1 MRNDEFNSVN
11 VTNEKENFSS
21 FEFGKVQ
28 DTEFTFFSD
37 NKNNPSRDELNA
49 ATNKNNEN
57 VKKGTTQTNN
67 NDLVEKVMNASEGAA
82 EAAAST
88 GGAAAAASGAAATGG
103 VTAAG
108 VVGAAVVAVATI
120 GGGVGIKVIS
130 TNNASV
136 QFQNI
141 YIGETFMSYALELKD
156 ANNDKFKIYVESPS
170 YLAFNILEEGANEG
184 SFEQLTPNS
193 TYRIYVQE
201 DNENKKIIYDSSFT
215 TMADGGAKPEFW
227 GVNFSESA
235 NYLDY
240 TFTVSLSF
248 FDEGENFS
256 NFVLYVYDIDN
267 VQMSKQ
273 FELEPTTE
281 PQTLSGLGDD
291 GRVILDVRSSSFG
304 YSLGYYEDGV
314 EQMYESEETIQ
325 FTDSTNSH
333 SEMKGFT
340 ISETANFLTYEFG
353 VTLDFVDDFNIIT
366 EPTLTMTST
375 GDSSGYRAG
384 GNIVS
389 VEIPLELVKTE
400 QTIKYSDYNQTN
412 PEIFREQGFTFTLSY
427 KMEGVKETV
436 GPSEGQETIKFADS
450 TSSESTINGVTVS
463 DSANFLT
470 YEFTVTVDFIDDF
483 TELGNFALVMTTGYN
498 QSTSG
503 VTEVTIPLSK
513 ITIEQTIVFSDYC
526 QTPKLL
532 RTETFNNS
540 FTYTRRG
547 MSESMSLPSKAFT
560 DSTNSK
566 SEVNGATISDTANY
580 STYEFEVTLDYVDD
594 FEELD
599 NFSLQMTNQTDGVT
613 SSPVVVDIPL
623 TKQLTTQTIDYSDYN
638 EQTPNLIR
646 TATFD
651 FVLSWTKDGV
661 SESKTLDSVRFIDNS
676 GIVPE
681 VSGADVSDEANFI
694 DYTFVIQVGYVDEL
708 DQIDNFYL
716 DLTEV
721 ALDEQD
727 EPKSQRVSLSKQTTR
742 QTVDLDE
749 SGVPVDIR
757 KHTISMSLVWTVD
770 GQEHSMDLGTKKFTD
785 NSGTVPT
792 VSGLEFGTADYV
804 NLTFD
809 VTLQYEDIL
818 DQLES
823 FTLTMTNEA
832 SAAQYEIPLSIT
844 TDTQTINFK
853 NYEQEEPEALRTNTY
868 FFVLNYRIEG
878 KDNPMVLEIG
888 SHHFEDE
895 EGRPSESDFNS
906 VSVLPEA
913 NFTDYTFT
921 VVLNYE
927 DPYGT
932 FDEERCSIYIGGHD
946 FPLALTTAPQTISA
960 KEDEEILLDITSG
973 EAYDWLFTYY
983 TVSGDLGQ
991 IQSTEPVTFTDEN
1004 YEPVFN
1010 GAAIDEFADF
1020 AQQEFF
1026 ITLDY
1031 IDVFS
1036 EFSGFVLEMTPVDD
1050 GSGTVPSD
1058 PISIS
1063 IENTTK
1069 KQRLLASEYGIN
1081 LASGSYNWRVLYNN
1095 EQKEELDIVGATGTV
1110 TFQNKYDSNFNALIT
1125 KNFNVTLGPSEYT
1138 VDYILP
1144 FRLDYDNRGGYYQG
1158 MFISI
1163 NGTEFE
1169 VSETTSWQ
1177 YIDITTIRELIGEE
1191 VAIQVNTYYYDYA
1204 TETREKQNLYSETV
1218 TLVLNEDAAVY
1229 GARLGE
1235 TSIPYS
1241 EPAIDMTLLVYD
1253 YSKDTFDNYQLI
1265 VETDDGTEYAFNID
1279 TSEISNLMNADVHV
1293 DISQETGLVEYLQN
1307 EGVVTLYL
1315 SYRTI
1320 SSQTTTRITVQ
1331 ENVSFYFYA

>member
-1 MRNDEFNSVN
+1 MRTSDEFNEVKVS
-11 VTNEKENFSS
+11 NEGGNSPI
-21 FEFGKVQ
+21 EFGKIQ
-28 DTEFTFFSD
+28 DTEFTFYND
-37 NKNNPSRDELNA
+37 NKNNSTRDELNA
-49 ATNKNNEN
+49 NTNKNNEN
-57 VKKGTTQTNN
+57 VKKGSTQTNN
-67 NDLVEKVMNASEGAA
+67 NDLIDKAINTSEAAA
-82 EAAAST
+82 EAAAT
-88 GGAAAAASGAAATGG
+88 GGGAAAAASAAAGG
-103 VTAAG
+103 TASAAG

-120 GGGVGIKVIS
+120 GGGIGIKAIS

-156 ANNDKFKIYVESPS
+156 SNNDKFKIYVESPS

-184 SFEQLTPNS
+184 SFEQLSPNS

-201 DNENKKIIYDSSFT
+201 DNENQKIIYDSSFT
-215 TMADGGAKPEFW
+215 TMADGGVKPEFW

-235 NYLDY
+235 NFLDY

-248 FDEGENFS
+248 FDEGEHFS
-256 NFVLYVYDIDN
+256 DFVLYVYDIDN

-273 FELEPTTE
+273 FELETTNSE
-281 PQTLSGLGDD
+281 QTLSGLGDS
-291 GRVILDVRSSSFG
+291 GEVILDVRSSSFG
-304 YSLGYYEDGV
+304 YSLGYYEDG
-314 EQMYESEETIQ
+314 EERMYESEDIIQ

-333 SEMKGFT
+333 SEMKGFN

-353 VTLDFVDDFNIIT
+353 VTLDYVDDFNIIT
-366 EPTLTMTST
+366 EPILTMTST
-375 GDSSGYRAG
+375 GVSSGYRAG

-389 VEIPLELVKTE
+389 VEIPLELIKTE
-400 QTIKYSDYNQTN
+400 QTIKYSDYNQVN

-427 KMEGVKETV
+427 KMEGVKETI

-450 TSSESTINGVTVS
+450 TSSESTINQVTVS

-470 YEFTVTVDFIDDF
+470 YEFTVTIDFVDDF
-483 TELGNFALVMTTGYN
+483 NELGNFALLMTTREN

-513 ITIEQTIVFSDYC
+513 ITTEQTVNFSDYC

-532 RTETFNNS
+532 RSETFTIV

-547 MSESMSLPSKAFT
+547 MSESISLPSKAFT

-566 SEVNGATISDTANY
+566 SEVNGATISETANY
-580 STYEFEVTLDYVDD
+580 STYEFEVALDYVDD

-613 SSPVVVDIPL
+613 STPVVVNIPL
-623 TKQLTTQTIDYSDYN
+623 TKQLTAQTVKYSDYN
-638 EQTPNLIR
+638 SENPNLIR

-661 SESKTLDSVRFIDNS
+661 SESKTLDSVRFTDNS

-681 VSGADVSDEANFI
+681 VSGASVSDEANYI

-708 DQIDNFYL
+708 DQIENFYL

-727 EPKSQRVSLSKQTTR
+727 EPKSQRVSLLKDLNR

-757 KHTISMSLVWTVD
+757 KHTISMSLVWTID
-770 GQEHSMDLGTKKFTD
+770 GQEHSMDLGTKRFID

-792 VSGLEFGTADYV
+792 VSGLAFGTADYV
-804 NLTFD
+804 DLTFD
-809 VTLQYEDIL
+809 ITLQYEDVL
-818 DQLES
+818 DQLETLS
-823 FTLTMTNEA
+823 LTMTNE
-832 SAAQYEIPLSIT
+832 SSSTSYDITLVKT

-853 NYEQEEPEALRTNTY
+853 DYELEEPEILRTGTF
-868 FFVLNYRIEG
+868 FFVLNYQVEG
-878 KDNPMVLEIG
+878 ESNPMVLEIG
-888 SHHFEDE
+888 SHHFEDV
-895 EGRPSESDFNS
+895 EGRPSESDMYS
-906 VSVLPEA
+906 VSVLSEA

-960 KEDEEILLDITSG
+960 KEDGEVILDISSG

-983 TVSGDLGQ
+983 TVTGDLGQ
-991 IQSTEPVTFTDEN
+991 IQSTEPVTFADEN

-1010 GAAIDEFADF
+1010 GATIDEFADF
-1020 AQQEFF
+1020 VQQEFYV
-1026 ITLDY
+1026 TLDY
-1031 IDVFS
+1031 IDVLS
-1036 EFSGFVLEMTPVDD
+1036 EFSGFVLEMTYDD
-1050 GSGTVPSD
+1050 GSGTGQSD
-1058 PISIS
+1058 PINIS
-1063 IENTTK
+1063 LENTTK

-1095 EQKEELDIVGATGTV
+1095 EQKEELDIVGASGTV
-1110 TFQNKYDSNFNALIT
+1110 TFQNKYDSSFNALIT
-1125 KNFNVTLGPSEYT
+1125 NNYNVTLGPSEYT

-1144 FRLDYDNRGGYYQG
+1144 FRLDYDNRGGYYRG

-1169 VSETTSWQ
+1169 VNETTSWQ
-1177 YIDITTIRELIGEE
+1177 YIDITTIREIIGEE
-1191 VAIQVNTYYYDYA
+1191 VAIQVNAYYYDYA
-1204 TETREKQNLYSETV
+1204 TETREKVNLYSETV
-1218 TLVLNEDAAVY
+1218 TLVLNENAAVY
-1229 GARLGE
+1229 GATLGE
-1235 TSIPYS
+1235 TSIPYL
-1241 EPAIDMTLLVYD
+1241 EPAIDMSLLVYD

-1265 VETDDGTEYAFNID
+1265 VKTDDGTEYAFDIN
-1279 TSEISNLMNADVHV
+1279 TSEISNLMNADVHI
-1293 DISQETGLVEYLQN
+1293 DISNETELVEYLQN

-1315 SYRTI
+1315 SYRTV
-1320 SSQTTTRITVQ
+1320 STQTTTRIMVQ